1 MALRKIFLVHAKKPV
16 GYDEFS
22 GFVIVEKNE
31 EAVRNGLE
39 AFFEERTGD
48 QCAEQFDIAVLG
60 TASKDVAAGIHL
72 KSFQAG

>member
-16 GYDEFS
+16 GLDEFS
-22 GFVIVEKNE
+22 GFVIVEKDE
-31 EAVRNGLE
+31 EAVRKGLE
-39 AFFEERTGD
+39 KFLDNPNYQSVDE
-48 QCAEQFDIAVLG
+48 FDITVLG